1 MPRQSRRKSSTGIYH
16 VMIRGINKQAIF
28 SDDEDN
34 KRFLQ
39 ILFDC
44 KAICEFELYG
54 YCLMGNHVHILLKEV
69 KEPLERIF
77 KRIGSRYV
85 LWYNRKY
92 QRCGHLFQDRY
103 KSEAVENDSYFSVVL
118 RYIHQNPIKATMC
131 KSLSEHEWSSYNE
144 YFSESKLID
153 RELALGIIGEV
164 NFIKYMSERK
174 EDNCLENI
182 DLTTRILD
190 KDLSRIIEDTF
201 NTKPIMIQ
209 NEAKER
215 VEYILRYT
223 LRIKGVSTRQLAR
236 VTGVPVNRIWKL

>member
-1 MPRQSRRKSSTGIYH
+1 MPRQSRKKSSTGIYH

-39 ILFDC
+39 ILSDC
-44 KAICEFELYG
+44 KEICEFELYG
-54 YCLMGNHVHILLKEV
+54 YCLMGNHVHILLKEG

-103 KSEAVENDSYFSVVL
+103 RSEVVENDLYFSVVL
-118 RYIHQNPIKATMC
+118 RYIHRNPIKASLC
-131 KSLSEHEWSSYNE
+131 KSLEEYEWSSYNH
-144 YFSESKLID
+144 YILKNKLID
-153 RELALGIIGEV
+153 RELPFGIIGET
-164 NFIKYMSERK
+164 NFTKYMNENI

-182 DLTTRILD
+182 DLTARILD
-190 KDLSRIIEDTF
+190 KDLSKVIEDTF
-201 NTKPIMIQ
+201 SVKPLMLQ

-215 VEYILRYT
+215 IEYILRYT
-223 LRIKGVSTRQLAR
+223 LRIIGVSTRQLAR